1 MPDFLKL
8 TAPEEAL
15 TLFLPLVK
23 TIERIEKVSVFD
35 AYGRVSAKE
44 VVSEVALPN
53 FRKSTV
59 DGYAVHAKDV
69 AGASA
74 SLPTYLKCVGEI
86 LMGEEAKIELESE
99 ECVIIHT
106 GGMIPDSANAVI
118 MVEYSAL
125 MGEDLV
131 EFQRSVAVG
140 ENVIE
145 VGEDIKSGQVILLA
159 NKQIESVDMGALLA
173 MGVTEIEVFEKPSMA
188 ILTSGDEVMPPETK
202 TLQPGQVRNINS
214 IMIAK
219 VAKDFGMKTKIY
231 PILPDDDAIFEEA
244 VEDALVS
251 CDIVLISAGSS
262 ASERDMTARVINRL
276 GEPGVVL
283 HGLNIRPGKPTIF
296 AMVNGT
302 PVIGLP
308 GNPVSAWVIHRVMIV
323 PILEKLSGR
332 NGRRLWGQVDAEL
345 EINIASISGRQD
357 WVPAKL
363 IMQKNGDYIA
373 RPIFGKSN
381 LIFTLS
387 RADGLICV
395 PATATGLAAG
405 EAVKVYLIR

>member
-23 TIERIEKVSVFD
+23 AIERIEKVSVFD
-35 AYGRVSAKE
+35 AYGRVNAKNI
-44 VVSEVALPN
+44 VSEVALPN

-86 LMGEEAKIELESE
+86 LMGEEAKIELGPE

-106 GGMIPDSANAVI
+106 GGMIPNSADAVI
-118 MVEYSAL
+118 MVEYSAQ
-125 MGEDLV
+125 MDEDLV

-145 VGEDIKSGQVILLA
+145 VGEDIKAGEVILPV

-173 MGVTEIEVFEKPSMA
+173 MGVTEIEVFEKPSVA

-202 TLQPGQVRNINS
+202 TLQLGQVRNINS

-219 VAKDFGMKTKIY
+219 VAEDFGMKTKIY

-296 AMVNGT
+296 AMVNGS

-332 NGRRLWGQVDAEL
+332 NKRRLWGQVDAEL

>member
-23 TIERIEKVSVFD
+23 AIERIEKVSVFD

-44 VVSEVALPN
+44 FVSEVALPN

-74 SLPTYLKCVGEI
+74 SLPTYLKCIGEI
-86 LMGEEAKIELESE
+86 LMGEEAKIELGSE

-106 GGMIPDSANAVI
+106 GGMIPDSADAVI

-125 MGEDLV
+125 MDEDLV

-145 VGEDIKSGQVILLA
+145 VGEDIKTGEVILPA
-159 NKQIESVDMGALLA
+159 NKQIESIDMGALLA
-173 MGVTEIEVFEKPSMA
+173 MGVTEIEVFEKPSVA
-188 ILTSGDEVMPPETK
+188 ILTSGDEVIPPETK

-219 VAKDFGMKTKIY
+219 VAEDFGMKTKIY

-308 GNPVSAWVIHRVMIV
+308 GNPVSAWVIHRVMVV
-323 PILEKLSGR
+323 PIFEKLNGR

-363 IMQKNGDYIA
+363 IMQDNGNYMA

>member
-8 TAPEEAL
+8 VSPENAHIQY
-15 TLFLPLVK
+15 LPLIK
-23 TIERIEKVSVFD
+23 PIERIERISVFE
-35 AYGRVSAKE
+35 ANGRVSAE
-44 VVSEVALPN
+44 NILSEVALPN

-59 DGYAVHAKDV
+59 DGYAVRAKDV

-74 SLPTYLKCVGEI
+74 SLPAYLHCVGEI
-86 LMGEEAKIELESE
+86 HMGEEATLQLNAE

-106 GGMIPDSANAVI
+106 GGMLPDSADAVV
-118 MVEYSAL
+118 MVEYSAK
-125 MGEDLV
+125 MADEIV
-131 EFQRSVAVG
+131 ELQRSVAVG
-140 ENVIE
+140 ENVIQ
-145 VGEDIKSGQVILLA
+145 VGEDIHAGEVILPA
-159 NKQIESVDMGALLA
+159 NKRIKSVDMGALLA
-173 MGVTEIEVFEKPSMA
+173 MGVTEIDVFEKPQVA

-214 IMIAK
+214 IMMARVVEEFGCEAK
-219 VAKDFGMKTKIY
+219 LY
-231 PILPDDDAIFEEA
+231 PILPDNDEIFEENVKEA
-244 VEDALVS
+244 IENF
-251 CDIVLISAGSS
+251 DIVLISAGSS
-262 ASERDMTARVINRL
+262 ASDKDMTARVINRL

-296 AMVNGT
+296 AMVDGK
-302 PVIGLP
+302 PVLGLP
-308 GNPVSAWVIHRVMIV
+308 GNPVSAWVIHQVMVV
-323 PILEKLSGR
+323 PILERLCGQETFH
-332 NGRRLWGQVDAEL
+332 LWGRMPALL
-345 EINIASISGRQD
+345 EINIPSISGRQD

-363 IMQKNGDYIA
+363 ILQENGSYLA

-405 EAVKVYLIR
+405 EKVEVYLIR